1 MKQVRAPNMESEVI
15 EAIQEYFKTIEPEIV
30 VDCLLYHACLPERE
44 DLVRILSASA
54 RYKLEN
60 MNRCTQCGEELQVG
74 HYREWHDEVD
84 GGAFEEMSA
93 MYCPNCDIGGGEN
106 Q

>member
-1 MKQVRAPNMESEVI
+1 MQQERAPNMESEVI
-15 EAIQEYFKTIEPEIV
+15 EAIQEYFKTVEPEIA
-30 VDCLLYHACLPERE
+30 VDCLLYLRNLYANEKLARQLRGAADIALER
-44 DLVRILSASA
+44 
-54 RYKLEN
+54 
-60 MNRCTQCGEELQVG
+60 MGRCAKCGEELQVG

-93 MYCPNCDIGGGEN
+93 MYCPYCDIGGGCN